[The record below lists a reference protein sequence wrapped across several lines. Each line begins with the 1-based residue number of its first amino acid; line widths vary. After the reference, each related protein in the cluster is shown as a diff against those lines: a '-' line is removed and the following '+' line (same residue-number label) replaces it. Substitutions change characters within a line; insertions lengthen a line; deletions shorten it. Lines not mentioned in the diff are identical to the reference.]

1 MTYTPAANYF
11 GTDSFTYT
19 ISDNGTNTAGHTDTA
34 TVNVTITNVNDA
46 PQVTL
51 SAANDLTVNEGST
64 HTYAFSVAD
73 DDPGDTFNVVSV
85 SCGAKGAQSGSTS
98 TTASGGSFDCTFP
111 DGPSTSSVSVQVKDS
126 DNANSNT
133 DSQPVDIANVKPTI
147 TVLLAPLTANE
158 GQTKTY
164 TYSVSD
170 PGADTITVTESCGLN
185 GTQQAESPAVDN
197 SFVCLFPD
205 GPNSSTIKIT
215 ANDEDPGAAT
225 EATRDVDIANVKPT
239 ITVLLAPLTANE
251 GQTKTYTYS
260 VSDPGADTI
269 TVTESC
275 GLNGTQQ
282 AESPAV
288 DNSFV
293 CLFPDGPNSSTI
305 KITANDEDP
314 GAATEATRDVDIAN
328 VKPTITVLLA
338 PLTANEGQTKTY
350 TYSVSDPGADT
361 ITVTESC
368 GLNGTQQAE
377 SPAVDNSFVCLF
389 PDGPNSSTI
398 KITANDEDPGAATE
412 ATRDV
417 DIANVKPTITVL
429 LAPLTAN
436 EGQTK
441 TYTYSVSDPGAD
453 TITVTESCGLNGT
466 QQAESPAVDNSF
478 VCLFPD
484 GPNSSTIKITA
495 NDEDPGA
502 ATEATRDVDIANV
515 KPTITVLLAPLTA
528 NEGQTKTY
536 TYSVSDPGADT
547 ITVTESCG
555 LNGTQQAE
563 SPAVDNSFVCL
574 FPDGP
579 NSSTI
584 KITANDEDP
593 GAATE
598 ATRDVDIANV
608 KPTITVLLA
617 PLTANEGQTKT
628 YTYSVSDPGA
638 DTITVT
644 ESCGLNGTQQAESPA
659 VDNSFVCLFPDGPNS
674 STIKITANDEDPGA
688 ATEATRD
695 VDIAN
700 VKPTVSTA
708 SIVVDSITGQVTA
721 SMTYSDAGDDTEKAT
736 FEYRLNGSLV
746 ATQYSASGLAS
757 TGSVSNAYHA
767 APGCYTVE
775 VTMWMTDSDSLNS
788 THVVRSASSVDV
800 FLTSFQA
807 PIKDNE
813 RNIAKYGNVVP
824 IKVTIN
830 SSCNLGTTTTVPAL
844 HITIA
849 SGNVADV
856 EPDATPVIVAE
867 SVSSADTGT
876 QMRVN
881 GGGYIY
887 NFSTKTLSA
896 GQDYTIRIR
905 VGSTTGAII
914 ARALFQPKK

>member
-1 MTYTPAANYF
+1 MR
-11 GTDSFTYT
+11 
-19 ISDNGTNTAGHTDTA
+19 
-34 TVNVTITNVNDA
+34 V
-46 PQVTL
+46 
-51 SAANDLTVNEGST
+51 E
-64 HTYAFSVAD
+64 
-73 DDPGDTFNVVSV
+73 
-85 SCGAKGAQSGSTS
+85 
-98 TTASGGSFDCTFP
+98 
-111 DGPSTSSVSVQVKDS
+111 
-126 DNANSNT
+126 
-133 DSQPVDIANVKPTI
+133 
-147 TVLLAPLTANE
+147 
-158 GQTKTY
+158 
-164 TYSVSD
+164 
-170 PGADTITVTESCGLN
+170 
-185 GTQQAESPAVDN
+185 
-197 SFVCLFPD
+197 
-205 GPNSSTIKIT
+205 
-215 ANDEDPGAAT
+215 
-225 EATRDVDIANVKPT
+225 
-239 ITVLLAPLTANE
+239 
-251 GQTKTYTYS
+251 
-260 VSDPGADTI
+260 
-269 TVTESC
+269 
-275 GLNGTQQ
+275 
-282 AESPAV
+282 
-288 DNSFV
+288 
-293 CLFPDGPNSSTI
+293 
-305 KITANDEDP
+305 
-314 GAATEATRDVDIAN
+314 
-328 VKPTITVLLA
+328 
-338 PLTANEGQTKTY
+338 
-350 TYSVSDPGADT
+350 
-361 ITVTESC
+361 
-368 GLNGTQQAE
+368 
-377 SPAVDNSFVCLF
+377 
-389 PDGPNSSTI
+389 
-398 KITANDEDPGAATE
+398 
-412 ATRDV
+412 
-417 DIANVKPTITVL
+417 
-429 LAPLTAN
+429 
-436 EGQTK
+436 TK

-775 VTMWMTDSDSLNS
+775 VTMWMTDSDSLEFDAR
-788 THVVRSASSVDV
+788 RS
-800 FLTSFQA
+800 QC
-807 PIKDNE
+807 IE
-813 RNIAKYGNVVP
+813 RRCVP
-824 IKVTIN
+824 HIVP
-830 SSCNLGTTTTVPAL
+830 GTDQGQRTEHRQVWKR
-844 HITIA
+844 
-849 SGNVADV
+849 G
-856 EPDATPVIVAE
+856 PDQGH
-867 SVSSADTGT
+867 D
-876 QMRVN
+876 Q
-881 GGGYIY
+881 
-887 NFSTKTLSA
+887 
-896 GQDYTIRIR
+896 
-905 VGSTTGAII
+905 
-914 ARALFQPKK
+914 